1 MSKQQPWVDSVK
13 AVKGVRPIRRRTF
26 SVIGGA
32 ALIHECNTFVAQ
44 LDAHRFGAAI
54 VLIALVTLSAIFV
67 ALAVALRAAPASSDR
82 K

>member
-1 MSKQQPWVDSVK
+1 MSKQQPWGDSVK
-13 AVKGVRPIRRRTF
+13 AVKGMRPIRRRTF
-26 SVIGGA
+26 SVIGSA
-32 ALIHECNTFVAQ
+32 ALIHECSTFVAE

-67 ALAVALRAAPASSDR
+67 ALAVALRAASASCDR